1 MIQIPPDFKEFLKL
15 INLHEV
21 KYLLIGG
28 YAVGY
33 YGYPRPT
40 GDMDVWVTISSENAH
55 RIKVALLDFG
65 FSNEDISDSLF
76 LEKDR
81 VIRMGVPPM
90 RIEIVTGI
98 SGVSFDECYAKR
110 ITAIIDEIEI
120 NIIAL
125 DDLKS
130 YKKASGRLKDL
141 TDLEY
146 LP

>member
-1 MIQIPPDFKEFLKL
+1 VG
-15 INLHEV
+15 INV

-33 YGYPRPT
+33 HGYPRPT
-40 GDMDVWVTISSENAH
+40 GDMDLWIANSSENAH
-55 RIKVALLDFG
+55 RVKEALLDFG
-65 FSNEDISDSLF
+65 FASVDTSDSLF

-98 SGVSFDECYAKR
+98 SGVFFDECYTKR
-110 ITAIIDEIEI
+110 ITPKIDEIEV

-125 DDLKS
+125 DDLKIN
-130 YKKASGRLKDL
+130 KKASGRLKDL